1 MGVHP
6 LRVTPLHD
14 RPLDPAREAVAEQD
28 SVREL
33 AVLLRETVQEMAEL
47 ADRVRYLEMRNA
59 ELRAERTGMLVE
71 MAQIRAQL
79 AARPAPAD
87 ESGA

>member
-6 LRVTPLHD
+6 LRVTPQD
-14 RPLDPAREAVAEQD
+14 RPRNPAQGAVAEQD
-28 SVREL
+28 SVHEL
-33 AVLLRETVQEMAEL
+33 AVLLRETVQELAEL
-47 ADRVRYLEMRNA
+47 ADRVQYLEMRNA

-79 AARPAPAD
+79 ARRQVPAD
-87 ESGA
+87 EPQA